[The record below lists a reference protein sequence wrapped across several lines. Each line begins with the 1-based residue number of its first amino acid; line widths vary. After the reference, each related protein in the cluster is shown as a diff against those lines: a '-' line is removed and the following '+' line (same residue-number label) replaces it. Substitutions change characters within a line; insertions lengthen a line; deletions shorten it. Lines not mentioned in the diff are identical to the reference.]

1 MRRMNNEGV
10 IKTRSRVSREITQ
23 EEYRIFGCNYLYVNL
38 FCNLIYWYKVVWVEN
53 KWSCS
58 RIFVRIIFSLCS
70 VFVIFLFK
78 NRQTMKNPEKLRQER
93 IVKTDERNIEI
104 SAKSLQITT
113 FVMVISLAILSI
125 VGSFISRT
133 LMTTASGLLN
143 LFLISYIISYF
154 STKRNYKHSVIYPFF
169 KESGFN
175 NKKEW
180 ENVRG

>member
-1 MRRMNNEGV
+1 MKELSKLDR
-10 IKTRSRVSREITQ
+10 
-23 EEYRIFGCNYLYVNL
+23 EYREKLRKKNIGYLAAIIFMLICSAIL
-38 FCNLIYWYKVVWVEN
+38 FIGTKWYELKINDHAVGFL
-53 KWSCS
+53 SG
-58 RIFVRIIFSLCS
+58 FFFSLCS

-143 LFLISYIISYF
+143 LFLISYIVSYF
-154 STKRNYKHSVIYPFF
+154 FYK
-169 KESGFN
+169 
-175 NKKEW
+175 KKL
-180 ENVRG
+180 

>member
-10 IKTRSRVSREITQ
+10 IKTRLRVSREITQ
-23 EEYRIFGCNYLYVNL
+23 EEHRIFGCNYLYVNL
-38 FCNLIYWYKVVWVEN
+38 FYNLIYWYKVVWVEN

-58 RIFVRIIFSLCS
+58 RIFVRILFFALFSIC
-70 VFVIFLFK
+70 VIFLFK

-113 FVMVISLAILSI
+113 FVMVISLAILNI
-125 VGSFISRT
+125 VGSFVSRT

-154 STKRNYKHSVIYPFF
+154 FYK
-169 KESGFN
+169 
-175 NKKEW
+175 KKL
-180 ENVRG
+180 

>member
-1 MRRMNNEGV
+1 M
-10 IKTRSRVSREITQ
+10 
-23 EEYRIFGCNYLYVNL
+23 
-38 FCNLIYWYKVVWVEN
+38 
-53 KWSCS
+53 
-58 RIFVRIIFSLCS
+58 
-70 VFVIFLFK
+70 IFLFK

-154 STKRNYKHSVIYPFF
+154 FYK
-169 KESGFN
+169 
-175 NKKEW
+175 KKL
-180 ENVRG
+180 

>member
-1 MRRMNNEGV
+1 MKELSKLDR
-10 IKTRSRVSREITQ
+10 
-23 EEYRIFGCNYLYVNL
+23 EYREKLRKKNIGYLAA
-38 FCNLIYWYKVVWVEN
+38 
-53 KWSCS
+53 
-58 RIFVRIIFSLCS
+58 IIFMLICS
-70 VFVIFLFK
+70 AIVIFLFK

-154 STKRNYKHSVIYPFF
+154 FYK
-169 KESGFN
+169 
-175 NKKEW
+175 KKL
-180 ENVRG
+180 